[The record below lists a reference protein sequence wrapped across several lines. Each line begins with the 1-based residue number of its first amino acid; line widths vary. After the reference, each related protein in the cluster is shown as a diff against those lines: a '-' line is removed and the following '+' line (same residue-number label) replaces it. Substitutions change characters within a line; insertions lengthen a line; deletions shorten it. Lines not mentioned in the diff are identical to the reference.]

1 MTALTLILVALALGT
16 DAFALAVGIGV
27 TGIRKKRILIVSGVV
42 CLFHV
47 FMPLIGLGMGTVLGK
62 LIGDVATIIGAIV
75 LILIGFN
82 MLWGV
87 LKHFRQVFSFPQAKK
102 QLSFAGQ
109 KSKSVE
115 SFWGLIMLSASVS
128 IDALSVGF
136 GLGALKA
143 QIWGTVLVLGAVAGT
158 MTALGFFLGRRLGG
172 WMGEKAEI
180 AGGIILVAV
189 GTKLLF

>member
-1 MTALTLILVALALGT
+1 MSLYTLLLIALALGT

-27 TGIRKKRILIVSGVV
+27 TGIRKQRIIIVSAVV
-42 CLFHV
+42 CLFHIV
-47 FMPLIGLGMGTVLGK
+47 MPLIGLGIGIVLGN
-62 LIGDVATIIGAIV
+62 LIGDVATIIGAVV
-75 LILIGFN
+75 LILIGLN
-82 MLWGV
+82 MLWAV
-87 LKHFRQVFSFPQAKK
+87 IRQRNVVFSLPQAKK
-102 QLSFAGQ
+102 QLNFSRKKNQ
-109 KSKSVE
+109 PVE
-115 SFWGLIMLSASVS
+115 SFWGLIMLAGSVS

-143 QIWGTVLVLGAVAGT
+143 QIWGTVAVLGIVAGM
-158 MTALGFFLGRRLGG
+158 MTALGFFLGRGLGS